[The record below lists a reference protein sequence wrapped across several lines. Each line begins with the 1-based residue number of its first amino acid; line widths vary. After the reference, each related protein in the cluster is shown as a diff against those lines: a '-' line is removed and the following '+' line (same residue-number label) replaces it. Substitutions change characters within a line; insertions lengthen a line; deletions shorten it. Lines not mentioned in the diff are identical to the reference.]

1 MKGVY
6 TLAQSRQ
13 ERHNAENYEDIRLR
27 VPKGKK
33 AVIQSHADAED
44 MSVNAYINEAI
55 DEKMKHGP
63 DLSISSK

>member
-55 DEKMKHGP
+55 DEKMERGP
-63 DLSISSK
+63 DPSISSK